1 MLDNLIVFQNPRSLV
16 LLCPCIMIEPN
27 ELYYSHLRLFCGGIP
42 TFTVQCQ
49 HIYRANLI
57 RESTVRCIEMTTF
70 IASGPTE
77 ALKKCLGL
85 TKQRFHGLRL
95 HGPSKVQVYENSEF
109 LNSNGWQ
116 LLHVFWSAA
125 KCKSIRRLFTRT
137 IDFNLKLQNRHR
149 LQAYKRPC
157 H

>member
-1 MLDNLIVFQNPRSLV
+1 MLES
-16 LLCPCIMIEPN
+16 N
-27 ELYYSHLRLFCGGIP
+27 ELYYSHSHLRLFCGGIP

-49 HIYRANLI
+49 HIYRADLI
-57 RESTVRCIEMTTF
+57 SESTGKCIEMTTF
-70 IASGPTE
+70 IIISYIFASGPTE

-85 TKQRFHGLRL
+85 TEQRFHGLCL

-125 KCKSIRRLFTRT
+125 KCKSICRLFTRT